1 MLKLLLF
8 LVFIQSVSATT
19 FRPQPIEQ
27 QIKESDGLFLG
38 HYLKKKTVKLENG
51 TLATQMYFKMT
62 KEVGLQSELFGLDEI
77 IVHYPGGKLG
87 DHHIQVEGVPK
98 FVQGEKV
105 VLFIKNI
112 NQRYWGMN
120 LGFGSFKMVNF
131 GKETVLVNTI
141 FPDLPKIGQVKWG
154 EFELAVKSIK
164 GLNLRTIDSL
174 ERSEVQEQNV
184 PNRLPASEGQNRSL
198 ASVSEEDQNK
208 HEAPILNIFWL
219 VVILGIAGGIFRFS
233 VNTTTK

>member
-8 LVFIQSVSATT
+8 LLFIQSVSATS

-51 TLATQMYFKMT
+51 SLATQMYFKMT
-62 KEVGLQSELFGLDEI
+62 KEVGLQSEFFGLDEI

-87 DHHIQVEGVPK
+87 DQHSHVEGTPK
-98 FVQGEKV
+98 FVAGEKV

-154 EFELAVKSIK
+154 DFELAVKSIK
-164 GLNLRTIDSL
+164 GLNLRTIDSF
-174 ERSEVQEQNV
+174 EREQIV

-198 ASVSEEDQNK
+198 ASVSEEAQNN

-233 VNTTTK
+233 VNTSTK

>member
-1 MLKLLLF
+1 VLKLFLF
-8 LVFIQSVSATT
+8 LLFIQSVSATS

-27 QIKESDGLFLG
+27 QIKESDGIFLG
-38 HYLKKKTVKLENG
+38 HYLKKKSVKLEDG
-51 TLATQMYFKMT
+51 SLATQMYFKMS
-62 KEVGLQSELFGLDEI
+62 KEVGLQSEFFGLDEI

-87 DHHIQVEGVPK
+87 DQHIHVEGVPK

-154 EFELAVKSIK
+154 DFELAVKSIK
-164 GLNLRTIDSL
+164 GLNLRTIDSF
-174 ERSEVQEQNV
+174 EREQIV

-198 ASVSEEDQNK
+198 ASVSEEAQNN

-233 VNTTTK
+233 VNTSTK